1 MIDQVQHH
9 IDEATRLIKQAIMTD
24 TLLGNNQ
31 AQYVAFL
38 DLWESLYDLDRLIKH
53 WDEDEDAVKRNLLAD
68 EGETH
73 E

>member
-1 MIDQVQHH
+1 MIDQAQHH
-9 IDEATRLIKQAIMTD
+9 IDEATRLIEQAIMTD

-38 DLWESLYDLDRLIKH
+38 DLWESLYDLDRLIKN

-68 EGETH
+68 EGVTH

>member
-1 MIDQVQHH
+1 MIDQAQHH

-38 DLWESLYDLDRLIKH
+38 DLWESLYNLDNLIKRY
-53 WDEDEDAVKRNLLAD
+53 DEDEETLKRYLLLED
-68 EGETH
+68 E
-73 E
+73 

>member
-1 MIDQVQHH
+1 MIEQAQQH

-24 TLLGNNQ
+24 TLMGNDQ

-38 DLWESLYDLDRLIKH
+38 DLWESLYDLDRLIKN

-68 EGETH
+68 ER
-73 E
+73 